1 MCETNGNNAITLLS
15 PTTII
20 VIDEDQ
26 LGCGVHTDYECFTLL
41 SQSGLQVLNI
51 DGKWINAIPI
61 PNTFAVNIGDL
72 MQRWTNDRFKST
84 VHWVINTSGTERIE

>member
-1 MCETNGNNAITLLS
+1 VCETNGNNAITLLS

-51 DGKWINAIPI
+51 DGK
-61 PNTFAVNIGDL
+61 
-72 MQRWTNDRFKST
+72 
-84 VHWVINTSGTERIE
+84 